1 MQSVL
6 EFKVAALSNWRG
18 GENEYA
24 VLVSPHFQ
32 YPKAESQIYKT
43 ALVQRFL
50 NNESVKTFL

>member
-50 NNESVKTFL
+50 ISCT